1 MSLAF
6 AALSLVVVQN
16 LLVWASTEKHRTVH
30 GYQHNCAARA
40 DMLYNENLDFRYGA
54 FSGYTIGMV
63 FITLQASLVIQASAY
78 LADVEVDLVTSGPL
92 TELQLFN
99 TAALLGYLTCALF
112 LVLYLFIATH
122 QCAVCCGCCP
132 PIKESKPQPANSVP
146 LAERRSDP
154 LKPASSK
161 PGPVE

>member
-1 MSLAF
+1 MP
-6 AALSLVVVQN
+6 AAKEHFPLWPACVLPCTPTWPTSSC
-16 LLVWASTEKHRTVH
+16 WFCRRICSTH
-30 GYQHNCAARA
+30 
-40 DMLYNENLDFRYGA
+40 ENLDFRYGA